1 MSKNDLIEQLLNSDI
16 EENRV
21 FGTLLLSSEQIPE
34 EEREPYIMQLVAEY
48 LRDDSKIPKDV
59 RTNILNAYKGL
70 SKTRSIK
77 HRIIK
82 L

>member
-34 EEREPYIMQLVAEY
+34 EEREHYIMQLVADY
-48 LRDDSKIPKDV
+48 LRDDSKIPKDI

-77 HRIIK
+77 HRIVK

>member
-1 MSKNDLIEQLLNSDI
+1 MIKNELIESLLNSDI

-59 RTNILNAYKGL
+59 RTNIINAYKGL
-70 SKTRSIK
+70 SKNKSIK
-77 HRIIK
+77 DRVIK

>member
-34 EEREPYIMQLVAEY
+34 EEREPYIMQLVADY
-48 LRDDSKIPKDV
+48 LRDDSKIPKDI

-77 HRIIK
+77 HRIVK

>member
-34 EEREPYIMQLVAEY
+34 EEREPYIMQLVADY
-48 LRDDSKIPKDV
+48 LRDDSKIPKDI

>member
-16 EENRV
+16 EENRL
-21 FGTLLLSSEQIPE
+21 FGSLLLSSEQIPE
-34 EEREPYIMQLVAEY
+34 EEREPYIMQLVADY
-48 LRDDSKIPKDV
+48 LRDDSKIPKDI

-77 HRIIK
+77 HRIVK

>member
-1 MSKNDLIEQLLNSDI
+1 MSKNDLIEQLINSDI
-16 EENRV
+16 EENRL
-21 FGTLLLSSEQIPE
+21 FGSLLLSSEQIPE
-34 EEREPYIMQLVAEY
+34 EEREPYIMQLVADY
-48 LRDDSKIPKDV
+48 LRDDSKIPKDI

-77 HRIIK
+77 HRIVK

>member
-34 EEREPYIMQLVAEY
+34 EEREPYIMKMIEEFLKNNNNLPLDMQRNLI
-48 LRDDSKIPKDV
+48 S
-59 RTNILNAYKGL
+59 AYNGL
-70 SKTRSIK
+70 SKNKSIK
-77 HRIIK
+77 DRVIK